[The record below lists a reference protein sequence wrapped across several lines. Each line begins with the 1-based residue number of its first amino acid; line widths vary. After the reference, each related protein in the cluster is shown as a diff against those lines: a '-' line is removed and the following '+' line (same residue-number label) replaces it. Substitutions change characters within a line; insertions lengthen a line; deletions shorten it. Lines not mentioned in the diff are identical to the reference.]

1 MWLKTY
7 MFVFNKIFPTGNR
20 AQAHHLSRSTCHPRS
35 ISKVGAALLLS
46 GFVSRLVRAKRISS
60 CPKRVCR
67 HEPWP
72 KEPMENCYATLSEHP
87 RVLIVGINFQ
97 EKMVSNKIA
106 LIKRVLDIGFPNL

>member
-1 MWLKTY
+1 MTY
-7 MFVFNKIFPTGNR
+7 KEYVS
-20 AQAHHLSRSTCHPRS
+20 L
-35 ISKVGAALLLS
+35 SKVGAALLLS

-72 KEPMENCYATLSEHP
+72 KEPMENFYATLSEHP
-87 RVLIVGINFQ
+87 LVLIVGINFQ